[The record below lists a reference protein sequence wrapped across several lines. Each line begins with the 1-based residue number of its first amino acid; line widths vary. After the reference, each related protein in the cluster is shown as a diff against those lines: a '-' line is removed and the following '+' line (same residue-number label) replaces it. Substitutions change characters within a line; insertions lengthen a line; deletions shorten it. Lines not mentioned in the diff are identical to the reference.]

1 MEQRKTDYTMAD
13 KTFFVIDFDS
23 TFTKVEALDVLSDI
37 LYEGTD
43 KKEIVGK
50 KIKDLTDQAM
60 AGELSFR
67 EALEQRLALLEATKK
82 DVKQLS
88 DELKHLVSESVKRN
102 RAFFSQEKEN
112 VYIVSS
118 GFKDFITPV
127 VTEFGIKEENIYANT
142 FTYNDKEEVTGFDA
156 SNPLSEHK
164 GKVKLMKELSL
175 DGEVVVIGDGYTD
188 YEIREAGYAKT
199 FFAFTEN
206 IKREKVLAKA
216 DVEANSFEEILF
228 TIKHPMATSFPKS
241 KIKVLLLE
249 NIHQDAREKLV
260 QEGYQVELLGGALD
274 EDELCEKIKGV
285 HILGIRSKTMLTRK
299 VVEAAD
305 RLMIV
310 GAFCIGTNQIDLD
323 ACTENGVCVFN
334 APYSNTRSV
343 VEMAIGEIIM
353 LMRQIP
359 LRMRQMD
366 RGEWSK
372 SAGGSFEV
380 RGKKLGI
387 IGYGNIGSQ
396 LSILAESMGM
406 DVYYYDVVEKLA
418 LGNATKLSSLDE
430 LLAIS
435 DVVSLHVD
443 GRPQNKK
450 FFTKEYIQKM
460 KKGAILVNLARG
472 PVVELEALQEALESK
487 HLSGAA
493 IDVFPVE
500 PKNNKDTFD
509 APVKNID
516 NLILTPHIGGST
528 LEAQENI
535 ADFVPGKMIE
545 YVNTG
550 SSFNSVNF
558 PNVQLPRLENGHR
571 LLHIHENKSGIL
583 AQMNN
588 VFAKRGCNILG
599 QYLKTNEDIGYVITD
614 IDQSY
619 QPELLED
626 MKAIDHTIKF
636 RILY

>member
-1 MEQRKTDYTMAD
+1 MAD
-13 KTFFVIDFDS
+13 KKFFVIDFDS
-23 TFTKVEALDVLSDI
+23 TFTKVEALDILSDI

-43 KKEIVGK
+43 KKIEVGER
-50 KIKDLTDQAM
+50 IKDLTDQAM

-82 DVKQLS
+82 DVSQLS
-88 DELKHLVSESVKRN
+88 DELKKLVSESVKRN
-102 RAFFSQEKEN
+102 REFFTKEKDN
-112 VYIVSS
+112 VLIVSS

-127 VTEFGIKEENIYANT
+127 VKEYGIKEENIYANT
-142 FTYNDKEEVTGFDA
+142 FTYNDKDEVTGFDA

-164 GKVKLMKELSL
+164 GKVKLMKELAL
-175 DGEVVVIGDGYTD
+175 DGDVYVIGDGYTD
-188 YEIREAGYAKT
+188 YEIREAGLAKT

-206 IKREKVLAKA
+206 VKREKVLAKA
-216 DVEANSFEEILF
+216 DVEASSFDEILYS
-228 TIKHPMATSFPKS
+228 IKHPMATSFPKS

-249 NIHQDAREKLV
+249 NVHQDAKQKLED
-260 QEGYQVELLGGALD
+260 EGYQVELLGGALD

-323 ACTENGVCVFN
+323 ACTEHGVCVFN
-334 APYSNTRSV
+334 APFSNTRSV
-343 VEMAIGEIIM
+343 VEMAIGEIIL

-359 LRMRQMD
+359 RRLRQMD

-372 SAGGSFEV
+372 SASGSFEV

-396 LSILAESMGM
+396 LSILAEMLGM

-443 GRPQNKK
+443 GRPENKR
-450 FFTKEYIQKM
+450 FFTGEHINKM

-472 PVVELEALQEALESK
+472 PVVELDALQAALDSK
-487 HLSGAA
+487 HLAGAA

-500 PKNNKDTFD
+500 PKNNNDTFD
-509 APVKNID
+509 APVKGD

-571 LLHIHENKSGIL
+571 LLHIHKNVSGIL

-588 VFAKRGCNILG
+588 VFAKHGCNILG
-599 QYLKTNEDIGYVITD
+599 QYLKTNEEIGYVITD

-619 QPELLED
+619 NPELLED
-626 MKAIDHTIKF
+626 MKAIDNTIKF
-636 RILY
+636 RTLY

>member
-1 MEQRKTDYTMAD
+1 MAD

-82 DVKQLS
+82 DVTQLS
-88 DELKHLVSESVKRN
+88 NELKELVSESVKRN
-102 RAFFSQEKEN
+102 KEFFSNETDN
-112 VYIVSS
+112 VLIVSS

-127 VTEFGIKEENIYANT
+127 VTEYGIKEENIYANT
-142 FTYNDKEEVTGFDA
+142 FTYNDKDEVTGFDA

-175 DGEVVVIGDGYTD
+175 EGEVVVIGDGYTD

-216 DVEANSFEEILF
+216 DVEANSFDEILF

-249 NIHQDAREKLV
+249 NIHQDAKERLI

-323 ACTENGVCVFN
+323 ACTEHGVCVFN

-359 LRMRQMD
+359 KRMRQMD

-406 DVYYYDVVEKLA
+406 DVYYYDVVEKLG
-418 LGNATKLSSLDE
+418 LGNATKLSSLDK
-430 LLAIS
+430 LLEIS

-443 GRPQNKK
+443 GRPENKM
-450 FFTKEYIQKM
+450 FFKREHIQKM

-472 PVVELEALQEALESK
+472 PVVELEALQEALESN
-487 HLSGAA
+487 HLAGAA

-500 PKNNKDTFD
+500 PKNNNDTFD

-535 ADFVPGKMIE
+535 ADFVPSKMIE

-558 PNVQLPRLENGHR
+558 PNVQLPRLESGHR
-571 LLHIHENKSGIL
+571 LLHIHQNKSGIL

-588 VFAKRGCNILG
+588 VFANRGCNILG

-619 QPELLED
+619 QHELLED
-626 MKAIDHTIKF
+626 MKQIDHTIKF

>member
-1 MEQRKTDYTMAD
+1 MAN
-13 KTFFVIDFDS
+13 KRFFVIDFDS

-43 KKEIVGK
+43 KKEEIGS
-50 KIKDLTDQAM
+50 KIKELTDQAM

-67 EALEQRLALLEATKK
+67 EALEQRLALLDATKK
-82 DVKQLS
+82 DVDQLS
-88 DELKHLVSESVKRN
+88 SELKKLVSESVKRN
-102 RAFFSQEKEN
+102 KAFFSQEKDN
-112 VYIVSS
+112 VLIVSS
-118 GFKDFITPV
+118 GFKDFIAPV
-127 VTEFGIKEENIYANT
+127 VKDFGIKEENIYANT
-142 FTYNDKEEVTGFDA
+142 FTYNDKDEVTGFDA

-164 GKVKLMKELSL
+164 GKVKLMEELSL
-175 DGEVVVIGDGYTD
+175 DGEVLVIGDGYTD
-188 YEIREAGYAKT
+188 YEIREAGLAKT
-199 FFAFTEN
+199 FYAFTEN

-216 DVEANSFEEILF
+216 DVEASSFDEILYS
-228 TIKHPMATSFPKS
+228 IKHPMATSFPKS

-249 NIHQDAREKLV
+249 NIHKDAKQKLED
-260 QEGYQVELLGGALD
+260 EGYQVELLGGALD

-305 RLMIV
+305 RLMLV
-310 GAFCIGTNQIDLD
+310 GAFCIGTNQIDLQ
-323 ACTENGVCVFN
+323 ACTDHGVSVFN
-334 APYSNTRSV
+334 APFSNTRSV
-343 VEMAIGEIIM
+343 VEMAIGEIIL

-359 LRMRQMD
+359 RRMRQMD

-372 SAGGSFEV
+372 SANGSFEV

-396 LSILAESMGM
+396 LSILAEMLGM

-418 LGNATKLSSLDE
+418 LGNATKLNSLDQ
-430 LLAIS
+430 LLS
-435 DVVSLHVD
+435 TCDVVSLHVD
-443 GRPQNKK
+443 GRAENKGY
-450 FFTKEYIQKM
+450 FTGEHIAKM

-472 PVVELEALQEALESK
+472 PVVELEALQQALQSG
-487 HLSGAA
+487 HLAGAA

-500 PKNNKDTFD
+500 PKNNNDTFD
-509 APVKNID
+509 APLKDVD

-571 LLHIHENKSGIL
+571 MLHIHKNVSGIL

-588 VFAKRGCNILG
+588 VFAKHGCNILG

-614 IDQSY
+614 IDQTY

-626 MKAIDHTIKF
+626 LRSIDNTIKF
-636 RILY
+636 RTLY

>member
-1 MEQRKTDYTMAD
+1 MAS
-13 KTFFVIDFDS
+13 KRFFVIDFDS
-23 TFTKVEALDVLSDI
+23 TFTKVEALDILSDI

-43 KKEIVGK
+43 KKEEVGS
-50 KIKDLTDQAM
+50 KISELTDQAM

-67 EALEQRLALLEATKK
+67 EALEQRLALLDATRK
-82 DVKQLS
+82 DVDQLS
-88 DELKHLVSESVKRN
+88 QELKNLVSESVKRN
-102 RAFFSQEKEN
+102 RAFFEEEKDN
-112 VYIVSS
+112 VLIVSS

-127 VTEFGIKEENIYANT
+127 VKDFGIKEENIYANT
-142 FTYNDKEEVTGFDA
+142 FTYNDKDEVIGFDA

-175 DGEVVVIGDGYTD
+175 DGEVLVIGDGYTD
-188 YEIREAGYAKT
+188 YEIREAGLAKT
-199 FFAFTEN
+199 FYAFTEN
-206 IKREKVLAKA
+206 IKREKVLANA
-216 DVEANSFEEILF
+216 DIEASSFDEILHS
-228 TIKHPMATSFPKS
+228 IKHPMATSFPKS

-249 NIHQDAREKLV
+249 NIHNDARQKLED
-260 QEGYQVELLGGALD
+260 EGYQVELLGGALD

-305 RLMIV
+305 RLMLV
-310 GAFCIGTNQIDLD
+310 GAFCIGTNQIDLQ
-323 ACTENGVCVFN
+323 ACTDNGVSVFN
-334 APYSNTRSV
+334 APFSNTRSV
-343 VEMAIGEIIM
+343 VEMAIGEIIL

-359 LRMRQMD
+359 RRMRQMD

-372 SAGGSFEV
+372 SANGSFEV

-396 LSILAESMGM
+396 LSILAEMLGM

-418 LGNATKLSSLDE
+418 LGNATKLSSLDQ
-430 LLAIS
+430 LLS
-435 DVVSLHVD
+435 TCDVVSLHVD
-443 GRPQNKK
+443 GRAENKGY
-450 FFTKEYIQKM
+450 FTGEHIAKM

-472 PVVELEALQEALESK
+472 PVVELEALQQALQSG
-487 HLSGAA
+487 HLAGAA

-500 PKNNKDTFD
+500 PKNNNDTFD
-509 APVKNID
+509 APLKDVD

-545 YVNTG
+545 YINTG

-571 LLHIHENKSGIL
+571 MLHIHKNVSGIL

-588 VFAKRGCNILG
+588 VFVKHGCNILG

-626 MKAIDHTIKF
+626 LKAIDNTIKF
-636 RILY
+636 RTLY

>member
-1 MEQRKTDYTMAD
+1 MAD
-13 KTFFVIDFDS
+13 KKFFVIDFDS
-23 TFTKVEALDVLSDI
+23 TFTKVEALDILSDI

-43 KKEIVGK
+43 KKIEVGER
-50 KIKDLTDQAM
+50 IKDLTDQAM

-82 DVKQLS
+82 DVSQLS
-88 DELKHLVSESVKRN
+88 DELKKLVSESVKRN
-102 RAFFSQEKEN
+102 REFFTKEKDN
-112 VYIVSS
+112 VLIVSS

-127 VTEFGIKEENIYANT
+127 VKEYGIKEENIYANT
-142 FTYNDKEEVTGFDA
+142 FTYNDKDEVTGFDA

-164 GKVKLMKELSL
+164 GKVKLMKELAL
-175 DGEVVVIGDGYTD
+175 DGDVYVIGDGYTD
-188 YEIREAGYAKT
+188 YEIREAGLAKT

-206 IKREKVLAKA
+206 VKREKVLAKA
-216 DVEANSFEEILF
+216 DVEASSFDEILYS
-228 TIKHPMATSFPKS
+228 IKHPMATSFPKS

-249 NIHQDAREKLV
+249 NVHQDAKQKLED
-260 QEGYQVELLGGALD
+260 EGYQVELLGGALD

-323 ACTENGVCVFN
+323 ACTEHGVCVFN
-334 APYSNTRSV
+334 APFSNTRSV
-343 VEMAIGEIIM
+343 VEMAIGEIIL

-359 LRMRQMD
+359 RRLRQMD

-372 SAGGSFEV
+372 SASGSFEV

-396 LSILAESMGM
+396 LSILAEMLGM

-443 GRPQNKK
+443 GRPENKR
-450 FFTKEYIQKM
+450 FFTGEHINKM

-472 PVVELEALQEALESK
+472 PVVELDALQVALDSK
-487 HLSGAA
+487 HLAGAA

-500 PKNNKDTFD
+500 PKNNNDTFD
-509 APVKNID
+509 APVKGD

-571 LLHIHENKSGIL
+571 LLHIHKNVSGIL

-588 VFAKRGCNILG
+588 VFAKHGCNILG
-599 QYLKTNEDIGYVITD
+599 QYLKTNEEIGYVITD

-619 QPELLED
+619 NPELLED
-626 MKAIDHTIKF
+626 MKAIDNTIKF
-636 RILY
+636 RTLY